1 MKSYLVLTPPGG
13 TDPDHNRTIF
23 LADGFSW
30 LALIFPWIWLL
41 TKRLWLAA
49 AIVFLLQL
57 LAGRLIQ
64 VAGFEVAGFLFA
76 LAINL
81 AVALEG
87 RHFYSETLI
96 RRGWTLDA
104 VLTADTLDTAEEL
117 YFSGQ
122 QSPEIPE
129 RPAAPDWARRGEARP
144 GTGWDQGGI
153 GIFDHHGG
161 R

>member
-1 MKSYLVLTPPGG
+1 MKSYLVLVPPGG
-13 TDPDHNRTIF
+13 SEPDHKRTIF
-23 LADGFSW
+23 LADRFSW
-30 LALIFPWIWLL
+30 LALFFPWIWLL

-49 AIVFLLQL
+49 LLVFLLQL
-57 LAGRLIQ
+57 
-64 VAGFEVAGFLFA
+64 VAGQLMQMQGFAVAGFLLA

-104 VLTADTLDTAEEL
+104 VLTADSLDTAEEL
-117 YFSGQ
+117 YFSGR
-122 QSPEIPE
+122 QSPARPE
-129 RPAAPDWARRGEARP
+129 LPAPSDWARQAAPRSGA
-144 GTGWDQGGI
+144 GWGQGGI
-153 GIFDHHGG
+153 GLFDQHGG